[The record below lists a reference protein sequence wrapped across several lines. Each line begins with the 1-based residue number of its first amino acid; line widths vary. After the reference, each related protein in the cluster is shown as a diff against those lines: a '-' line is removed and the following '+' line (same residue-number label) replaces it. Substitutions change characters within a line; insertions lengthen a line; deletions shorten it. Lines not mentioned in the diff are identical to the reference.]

1 MDLDRPVVAVAV
13 PGGPTGAAP
22 LPAPGPLPLPRS
34 AAAVARCA
42 ARTVVLLARRQVHL
56 PRGNLGL
63 RLRFGD
69 GSTGRVYRETVVD
82 HPPETERCVLVVTF
96 RLRGVS
102 GRGHRAFEVESLLN
116 TPLFVGFPGF
126 VSKLWFAADGRGA
139 YRGLYDWDDPDLA
152 DAYARA
158 LWWVLALVSHRSS
171 IHHHVVRGACRDDVL
186 AEAARLGPGAPTAW
200 VLDPAREDD
209 WWRVA
214 GTL

>member
-1 MDLDRPVVAVAV
+1 MDQNRPVAPTAV
-13 PGGPTGAAP
+13 PGAATRAALPGPP
-22 LPAPGPLPLPRS
+22 PLPLPEALR
-34 AAAVARCA
+34 AVARCA
-42 ARTVVLLARRQVHL
+42 ARTVVLLARREVHL
-56 PRGNLGL
+56 PRGNIGL
-63 RLRFGD
+63 RIRFGD

-126 VSKLWFAADGRGA
+126 VSKLWLTADARGA

-171 IHHHVVRGACRDDVL
+171 IHHRVLRGTCRDDVL
-186 AEAARLGPGAPTAW
+186 AEAARLGPGAPAA
-200 VLDPAREDD
+200 VVPAPAREDE
-209 WWRVA
+209 WWRVT

>member
-1 MDLDRPVVAVAV
+1 MDLDPSHVGDA
-13 PGGPTGAAP
+13 
-22 LPAPGPLPLPRS
+22 APGPPGEAPQPDPPPLPLAVS
-34 AAAVARCA
+34 AAAVGRCA
-42 ARTVVLLARRQVHL
+42 VRTAVLLARREVHL
-56 PRGNLGL
+56 PRGNVGL

-82 HPPETERCVLVVTF
+82 HPPETRRCVLVVSF
-96 RLRGVS
+96 RLRGVR

-126 VSKLWFAADGRGA
+126 VSKLWVAADGRGV
-139 YRGLYDWDDPDLA
+139 YRGVYEWDDPRLA

-171 IHHHVVRGACRDDVL
+171 IHHHVVPGARRDDVL
-186 AEAARLGPGAPTAW
+186 VAAARLGPGGDSGRLLAT
-200 VLDPAREDD
+200 AREDG
-209 WWRVA
+209 WWKVV